1 MSKTLITVDNLQ
13 DYVTGNRLTM
23 DGSKILTAGAR
34 DELTR
39 RGIEVTWADAPAE
52 SCCGCGCGDH
62 KAENATAC
70 HSPEQEEL
78 LIGVAAIIKQ
88 HYNITDPEELKKV
101 TLETVAAINGGFH

>member
-13 DYVTGNRLTM
+13 DYVTGNRLAM

-39 RGIEVTWADAPAE
+39 RGIEIAWGDAPAE
-52 SCCGCGCGDH
+52 SCCGCCGGDH
-62 KAENATAC
+62 KVEHASAC
-70 HSPEQEEL
+70 HSPEQEDL

-101 TLETVAAINGGFH
+101 TLETVAAINGGFK